1 MTTTDEPRPSTGE
14 AGQGDPRR
22 WKALAVCLVA
32 AFMSLLDVSIVNV
45 ALPSIRDGLHATE
58 SDLQWVLSGYA
69 LAFGLVLVP
78 AGRLGDARGRRNA
91 FLFGL
96 ALFTVSSAVAGLAQ
110 DPTWLV
116 AARLAQGIGGGFI
129 TPQTAGLIQQLFRT
143 EERGRAFGLLGTT
156 IGLSTAAGPLAGG
169 VLIKLFGAA
178 EGWRGVFFV
187 NVPIGLVAI
196 VLGFRLIP
204 YVRRPAAERTRQDL
218 DPVGVLLLGAGVFAL
233 LLPLVEERQWRGPGK
248 WLLVPLALVLLAA
261 FVGWERRYGRRGH
274 QPVVALELF
283 RFRSYSLGAA
293 IAMLYF
299 AGFTAIFF
307 IFTLYLQSGL
317 GYSALMA
324 GVAVTPFAFGS
335 AAGSAIGGRLVAR
348 AGRRLI
354 AVGLVMVVVGFVA
367 TIVAVGLEPGRSVAW
382 ATAVPLLV
390 AGLGSGFTISPNQA
404 ISLSEVPT
412 SGGGSAAGV
421 LQTGQRVG
429 SAIGIAVVGAVF
441 FAGLAANGGD
451 WAAAFRRG
459 LAVTTVFVV
468 AALALAVLDVLAGR
482 RAHAAKGR
490 AAPEHRWSPAH

>member
-1 MTTTDEPRPSTGE
+1 
-14 AGQGDPRR
+14 
-22 WKALAVCLVA
+22 
-32 AFMSLLDVSIVNV
+32 MSLLDVSIVNV
-45 ALPSIRDGLHATE
+45 ALPSIRAGLGADE

-96 ALFTVSSAVAGLAQ
+96 ALFTASSAVAGLAQ

-116 AARLAQGIGGGFI
+116 VARLAQGVGGGFI
-129 TPQTAGLIQQLFRT
+129 TPQTAALIQQLFPPR
-143 EERGRAFGLLGTT
+143 ERGRAFGMLGTT

-169 VLIKLFGAA
+169 LLIKLFGAE

-196 VLGFRLIP
+196 ALGFRLIP
-204 YVRRPAAERTRQDL
+204 HVRRAAGERARQDL
-218 DPVGVLLLGAGVFAL
+218 DAVGVLLLGAGVFSL
-233 LLPLVEERQWRGPGK
+233 LLPLVEERQWRGPAK
-248 WLLVPLALVLLAA
+248 WLLVPLAVVLLVG

-274 QPVVALELF
+274 QPVVDLALF
-283 RFRSYSLGAA
+283 RLRSYSLGAA
-293 IAMLYF
+293 IALLYF

-324 GVAVTPFAFGS
+324 GVAITPFAFGS
-335 AAGSAIGGRLVAR
+335 AAGSAFGGRVVAR

-354 AVGLVMVVVGFVA
+354 TVGLAMVAVGFVA
-367 TIVAVGLEPGRSVAW
+367 TIVAVALDPGRAVAL
-382 ATAVPLLV
+382 ATAVPLLL

-404 ISLSEVPT
+404 ISLSEVPPR
-412 SGGGSAAGV
+412 GGGSAAGV

-429 SAIGIAVVGAVF
+429 SALGIAVVGAVF
-441 FAGLAANGGD
+441 FAGLAGSHGD

-459 LAVTTVFVV
+459 LAVTTVFVL
-468 AALALAVLDVLAGR
+468 AALVLAGLDVLAGR
-482 RAHAAKGR
+482 RTSAGEDM
-490 AAPEHRWSPAH
+490 APPGHRWSSLH